1 MRPFA
6 HESSKQPQRREDV
19 ASRPELGPAA
29 RRWVV
34 VATILASGMSF
45 VDGTLV
51 NVALP
56 AMQRALHAT
65 LAQMQWVVEAY
76 ALLLSALLLTGG
88 ALGDR
93 YGRRRVFAIGVAVF
107 TVASLGCALSSTAT
121 ALIGARAVQGVG
133 AALLVPGSLA
143 LISATFPE
151 HERGRAIG
159 TWSGWIGI
167 TTALGPVL
175 GGWLV
180 DRYAWNWAF
189 LVNVPAG
196 LAVLLIASKR
206 LPESREPGGADADIA
221 GAVLATLAL
230 GGIVFALIEAPE
242 RGWASPVVVGA
253 LLLGFA
259 TGIAFVHVERRA
271 DAPMLPFAQFRN
283 RAFSAANVLTLL
295 LYAALGGG
303 LFYLPLDL
311 IRVRGYTAT
320 EAGSTLVPFTILM
333 LLLSGRAGRLADRIG
348 ARLPLTVGP
357 AIAALGFGLFAW
369 LPSQGSFATTVLPA
383 VLVLGTGLAI
393 TVAPLTTTVM
403 NAVPSA
409 HAGSASGVNN
419 AVSRTAGLLGI
430 AAFGLVVTAASSFHA
445 GFRQVMLICALL
457 AALGGG
463 VASAM
468 LRPGRAAADRSQDR

>member
-1 MRPFA
+1 MDTT
-6 HESSKQPQRREDV
+6 REGVD
-19 ASRPELGPAA
+19 AGA
-29 RRWVV
+29 RRWVL
-34 VATILASGMSF
+34 VATILASGMAF

-56 AMQRALHAT
+56 AVQGALHAS

-76 ALLLSALLLTGG
+76 ALFLSALLLTGG

-93 YGRRRVFAIGVAVF
+93 YGRRRVFAIGVALF
-107 TVASLGCALSSTAT
+107 TVASLGCALSTSAQM
-121 ALIGARAVQGVG
+121 LIAARAAQGVG

-151 HERGRAIG
+151 QERGHAIG
-159 TWSGWIGI
+159 TWSGWSGI

-189 LVNVPAG
+189 LMNLPTG
-196 LAVLLIASKR
+196 IAVLLIAWKR
-206 LPESREPGGADADIA
+206 LPESREPGCEPADIV
-221 GAVLATLAL
+221 GSVLVTLAL

-242 RGWASPVVVGA
+242 RGWGTALVPGA
-253 LLLGFA
+253 LALGLA
-259 TGIAFVHVERRA
+259 AALAFVYAERRVR
-271 DAPMLPFAQFRN
+271 APMLPFALFRN

-295 LYAALGGG
+295 VYAALGGG

-320 EAGSTLVPFTILM
+320 AAGAVLVPFVVLM
-333 LLLSGRAGRLADRIG
+333 FLFSGRTGMLADRIG

-357 AIAALGFGLFAW
+357 VIAALGYALFAW

-383 VLVLGTGLAI
+383 VLVLGIGMAI

-403 NAVPSA
+403 NAVASE
-409 HAGSASGVNN
+409 HAGVASGINN

-430 AAFGLVVTAASSFHA
+430 AAFGLVVTAAPSFHG
-445 GFRQVMLICALL
+445 GFRQVMLVCAGL
-457 AALGGG
+457 AVIGG
-463 VASAM
+463 VAAGLMLEPGAPKVRSRAGPSA
-468 LRPGRAAADRSQDR
+468 P

>member
-1 MRPFA
+1 MRPPHSKRLKRA
-6 HESSKQPQRREDV
+6 ESEADH
-19 ASRPELGPAA
+19 GPRAAAAGA
-29 RRWVV
+29 RRWLL
-34 VATILASGMSF
+34 VATVLASGMAF

-51 NVALP
+51 NVSLP
-56 AMQRALHAT
+56 AMQKALHAT

-93 YGRRRVFAIGVAVF
+93 YGRRRVFGIGVAVF
-107 TVASLGCALSSTAT
+107 TAASLGCALSGDAPM
-121 ALIGARAVQGVG
+121 LIAARALQGVG

-143 LISATFPE
+143 LISAAFPPQ
-151 HERGRAIG
+151 ERGRAIG
-159 TWSGWIGI
+159 TWSGWSGI

-196 LAVLLIASKR
+196 VAVLLIAWR
-206 LPESREPGGADADIA
+206 QLPESRDEGVEAADIA

-230 GGIVFALIEAPE
+230 GGIVFALIESPA
-242 RGWASPVVVGA
+242 RGWSSPVVRVGLA
-253 LLLGFA
+253 LGLAAGV
-259 TGIAFVHVERRA
+259 AFVRVERRA
-271 DAPMLPFAQFRN
+271 RAPMLPFAQFRN
-283 RAFSAANVLTLL
+283 RAFSAANALTLL

-320 EAGSTLVPFTILM
+320 AAGSMLVPITILM
-333 LLLSGRAGRLADRIG
+333 LLFSGRAGRLADRVG

-357 AIAALGFGLFAW
+357 AIAALGFALFAW
-369 LPSQGSFATTVLPA
+369 LPSQGSFWTTLLPA
-383 VLVLGTGLAI
+383 VLVLGVGMTL

-403 NAVPSA
+403 NAVASE
-409 HAGSASGVNN
+409 HAGIASGINN

-430 AAFGLVVTAASSFHA
+430 AAFGLVVTAAGSFHA
-445 GFRQVMLICALL
+445 GFRQVMLASALL
-457 AALGGG
+457 AVLGGVIAG
-463 VASAM
+463 SM
-468 LRPGRAAADRSQDR
+468 LRPSRGTADRPGNR